1 MKNQKPYIYN
11 AEMIQALSF
20 DEPCCN
26 SVQINPGEIDEQYI
40 LGIEEDMAM
49 LEDMIADELERG
61 DYRSAA
67 SDRRLLQENRLYKRE
82 AKRILKMKQN
92 TKKERVAIA
101 S

>member
-1 MKNQKPYIYN
+1 MTQKPYIYN
-11 AEMIQALSF
+11 KEMIQAFSF
-20 DEPCCN
+20 DEPCC
-26 SVQINPGEIDEQYI
+26 SSTKINPDEVDEQYI
-40 LGIEEDMAM
+40 LSIEEDMAM
-49 LEDMIADELERG
+49 LEDMIADDLERG

-92 TKKERVAIA
+92 INRERVAVA